1 MGTIVEKI
9 KYRRIYRTIHENI
22 VNGDYQN
29 GQRLPSGN
37 ELAKKFSASRPT
49 VSKALGELQKAG
61 LIESCPGSG
70 TYIRYPDKST
80 KTMSF
85 GLLIPGLRE
94 TEIFESICGYMIHI
108 ADDEKFILIWGGSI
122 ADTAETRR
130 RQIELLTLRYVQQK
144 VDGVFFTPLELTSEK
159 DPINTRIVN
168 ALDEAKIPIVLM
180 DRDIVAFPNRSKYD
194 LISVDNFRIGYLMAK
209 HLIDHGYPV
218 VKFVAK
224 PYSAPTVLL
233 RMSGFQEA
241 LRQTGSV
248 SSTLGNVSIGD
259 VDNLEFVRD
268 LVKQTERVGIVCA
281 NDTTAAQ
288 LMHSLSEMG
297 YDIPKQV
304 AVVGVDDIK
313 YAKYLRV
320 PLTTYRQNC
329 QDIAKM
335 AINLML
341 SRVSDPSLPPRQICL
356 DGELITR
363 KSCGCE

>member
-1 MGTIVEKI
+1 MRTIVEKI
-9 KYRRIYRTIHENI
+9 KYRRIYQTIYEDI
-22 VNGDYQN
+22 VNGNYQN

-37 ELAKKFSASRPT
+37 ELAKKFSTSRPT
-49 VSKALGELQKAG
+49 VTKALGKLQKAG
-61 LIESCPGSG
+61 LIEACPGSG

-80 KTMSF
+80 KIMSF
-85 GLLIPGLRE
+85 GLLIPGLGE
-94 TEIFESICGYMIHI
+94 TEIFESVCGHMARM
-108 ADDEKFILIWGGSI
+108 ADEAKLNLIWGGSM
-122 ADTAETRR
+122 ADNAETRR

-144 VDGVFFTPLELTSEK
+144 VEGVFFTPLELTSEK
-159 DPINTRIVN
+159 DHINTRIVST
-168 ALDEAKIPIVLM
+168 LDEAKIPIVLM
-180 DRDIVAFPNRSKYD
+180 DRDIVTFPNRSKYD
-194 LISVDNFRIGYLMAK
+194 LVSADNFRIGYVMAK

-218 VKFVAK
+218 VKFVAR

-248 SSTLGNVSIGD
+248 SSTLGSIGIGD

-281 NDTTAAQ
+281 NDTTAAR

-320 PLTTYRQNC
+320 PLTTYRQHC

-341 SRVSDPSLPPRQICL
+341 SRISDPSLPPRQICL

-363 KSCGCE
+363 KSCGCK